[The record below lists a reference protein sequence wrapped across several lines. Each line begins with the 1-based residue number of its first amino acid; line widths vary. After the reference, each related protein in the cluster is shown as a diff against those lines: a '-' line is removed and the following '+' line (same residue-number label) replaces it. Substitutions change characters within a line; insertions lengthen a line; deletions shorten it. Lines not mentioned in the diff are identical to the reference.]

1 MMKKIAVIGSG
12 ISGVSAAYYL
22 NKLNYDVSIFESNA
36 YFGGH
41 TNTHEIE
48 IDGIKSPVD
57 TGFLVHN
64 DRTYPNLIDFFKELG
79 IETFPSEMSFSVM
92 RKSDGVTWAGS
103 NFLTIFAQ
111 YKNFFSLRFHKFLRE
126 VLRFNKFSSKYLT
139 ECEGNLELTLED
151 LLLEKKY
158 SKDFEKWYLLPM
170 GGCIW
175 SCPMNKLL
183 KFPAFTFLKFCS
195 NHGLLQIFNR
205 PKWKTV
211 LNGCNTY
218 VEKVLI
224 GIDKKFLNEPV
235 LGITLKD
242 QKLNVKTEKRS
253 EKYDYCIICTHP
265 PETLKMLKNIDPKT
279 NEILCKF
286 RFQENK
292 AVLHLDESVLP
303 DKKIAWSSW
312 NYTSTKSDDGK
323 DKVSVS
329 YLINK
334 LQPLPYKQPVI
345 VTLNPVTTIK
355 NDKIIKTISYQHPLF
370 STESIKAQDKIKNI
384 QGTNKIYY
392 SGAWMRYGFHEDGI
406 LSTKKA
412 IKKLLSDDSSNNN
425 SINIL

>member
-1 MMKKIAVIGSG
+1 MKKIAVIGSG
-12 ISGVSAAYYL
+12 ISGISAAYYL
-22 NKLNYDVSIFESNA
+22 NKLNYDVSIFESNT

-48 IDGIKSPVD
+48 IDGVKSPVD

-64 DRTYPNLIDFFKELG
+64 DRTYPNLIEFFSELG
-79 IETFPSEMSFSVM
+79 IETCPSEMSFSVM
-92 RKSDGVTWAGS
+92 KKSDGITWAGS
-103 NFLTIFAQ
+103 NLFTIFAQ
-111 YKNFFSLRFHKFLRE
+111 YKNLFNLRFYKFLRE
-126 VLRFNKFSSKYLT
+126 VLRFNNFSSEYLS
-139 ECEGNLELTLED
+139 ECEGNFELTLED
-151 LLLEKKY
+151 LLQEKKY
-158 SKDFEKWYLLPM
+158 SKDFRKWYLLPM

-175 SCPMNKLL
+175 SCPKNELL
-183 KFPAFTFLKFCS
+183 KFPAFTFLKFCL

-218 VEKVLI
+218 VEKVLSEI
-224 GIDKKFLNEPV
+224 EKKYLNEPV
-235 LGITLKD
+235 LEIKPEDG
-242 QKLNVKTEKRS
+242 KLIVKTDQRS
-253 EKYDYCIICTHP
+253 ENYDYCIICTHP
-265 PETLKMLKNIDPKT
+265 PEALKMLGN
-279 NEILCKF
+279 NEPLTKEVLSNF
-286 RFQENK
+286 KFQENK

-303 DKKIAWSSW
+303 DKKIAWSAW

-334 LQPLPYKQPVI
+334 LQPLPYKKSII
-345 VTLNPVTTIK
+345 VTLNPVTKIN

-370 STESIKAQDKIKNI
+370 STASIKAQESMNNI
-384 QGTNKIYY
+384 QGLNRIYF

-425 SINIL
+425 LINIL